1 MAKRGRRGNSI
12 ARQTS
17 AMSSLTCAPIMCNA
31 VTADPAAD
39 HDDIIIGSCLRWGR
53 GKIASVL
60 EPSCKLPVLFFGKG
74 RVEMFDRDVGRGDT
88 NALGGVKGIE
98 AILAIVVAHPGGSGT
113 TERHGLDEQ
122 VNVHQIHAASTK
134 GQLADEPGDGFMFEA
149 TDK

>member
-1 MAKRGRRGNSI
+1 M

-74 RVEMFDRDVGRGDT
+74 RVEMFDRDVGRGDQ
-88 NALGGVKGIE
+88 NRLGVCKGIE
-98 AILAIVVAHPGGSGT
+98 ASLAIVGVHAGGSGT
-113 TERHGLDEQ
+113 PERQGL
-122 VNVHQIHAASTK
+122 HQ
-134 GQLADEPGDGFMFEA
+134 
-149 TDK
+149 

>member
-1 MAKRGRRGNSI
+1 M

-39 HDDIIIGSCLRWGR
+39 HDDIIIGSCLRRGR

-74 RVEMFDRDVGRGDT
+74 
-88 NALGGVKGIE
+88 
-98 AILAIVVAHPGGSGT
+98 
-113 TERHGLDEQ
+113 
-122 VNVHQIHAASTK
+122 
-134 GQLADEPGDGFMFEA
+134 
-149 TDK
+149 